1 MLPALSA
8 ALVGALT
15 AGAATFMANSQSV
28 ADAGQVSLAVENR
41 ETADSGFPGPN
52 DPAGSAS
59 AELPSEEEPA
69 TGEDSPTLDPTTSTS
84 EQTEPSSTE
93 PTNSTSKP
101 SPPPPTSTSR
111 PQVTQEEQVVALV
124 NAARERSGCAPVRMV
139 PELVAAAQAHSDD
152 MADRDYFDHTTPE
165 GIGFADRIVAAG
177 YPNPGAENIARG
189 QRSATQVMNSWMESD
204 GHRANILNCQLTTIG
219 VGLDKDGW
227 YWTQNFGY

>member
-8 ALVGALT
+8 ALIGALT

-28 ADAGQVSLAVENR
+28 ADAGQVSLAVENQ
-41 ETADSGFPGPN
+41 EAAEPGFPQTD
-52 DPAGSAS
+52 DPIGSAS
-59 AELPSEEEPA
+59 TELPSGGEPV
-69 TGEDSPTLDPTTSTS
+69 TEDNSPTSDPPPSTS
-84 EQTEPSSTE
+84 EQAKPTSTTPAD
-93 PTNSTSKP
+93 PTSATP
-101 SPPPPTSTSR
+101 TPPATSTSR

-124 NAARERSGCAPVRMV
+124 NAAREQSGCDPVRIV
-139 PELVAAAQAHSDD
+139 PALVTAAQAHSED
-152 MADRDYFDHTTPE
+152 MAERDYFDHTTPD
-165 GIGFADRIVAAG
+165 GVGFAERIVAAG

-219 VGLDKDGW
+219 VGLEKDGW